1 MLAAVLFAALAHA
14 VGIWPIGMISQIEL
28 AIADARLRALMPR
41 TLDPRVVIVDV
52 DEKSL
57 AEIGRWPW
65 GRDQLASLSDE
76 LFARQKVAVVGFDM
90 LFAEPD
96 ISSGL
101 PALERLAAEIPS
113 LAVHLAAWRKNLDQ
127 DARFARALTDRNA
140 VLGFYLTTDRGARQV
155 GALPA
160 PMFDANVLQGRRINV
175 TRADGYAANLPLLA
189 RAAPIAGY
197 FNNVSDADGVVRRVS
212 LVTELGG
219 RLYEPLALAMLRRYT
234 GMPAVE
240 PRFSTGL
247 WLADGYTA
255 LQGIELQQGTQR
267 LGIRVDAH
275 ARVHVPFRGPGGAS
289 GGSFKY
295 VSASDLLN
303 GRIPAAHLAGKLVLV
318 GSTAPG
324 VYDQRST
331 PVAEVY
337 PGVEV
342 HASLLSGLLDGHA
355 AADPDWA
362 GAYEVV
368 LLLVVTAFLVAVLP
382 RLRPPGAAQVTL
394 LLSAA
399 LVAQNL
405 WCFHAYGLVLPLAT
419 PLLLAVLIYF
429 GSTVWGYIFE
439 GSRRR
444 SLAHLFGSYVPPELV
459 EEMAHDPA
467 RYDMRAENRMLTVM
481 FCDMRNF
488 TRVSEQLAPE
498 ELRGLVNLFFSS
510 MTAIIREHRG
520 TLDKYIGD
528 AVMAFWGAPLA
539 DPLHATHAVHAAQAM
554 ALRLIT
560 LNAELRER
568 GLPEIGVGIGLNSG
582 MVCVGD
588 MGSSMRRS
596 YTVMGDAVNLASRIE
611 ALTRHYGVDVL
622 VGEATCSSAIATPSG
637 DVTSAPLA
645 WVEVDRVRVK
655 GTQQC
660 VTLFTPASAAV
671 AATPSFRGEMRIWQL
686 VLQAYRLQHWD
697 SAQAQL
703 KALSSQFSGSPF
715 AGIYRQLA
723 PRIEHYRCFPPGTD
737 WDGAHIYDTK

>member
-1 MLAAVLFAALAHA
+1 MAYRRAARRGAVQSPVAADSTAVAIRVSRQTLWRVLRAALLVAVLLAALAHA

-275 ARVHVPFRGPGGAS
+275 ARVHVPFRGPGGGERRLVQICFRQRSAERAHTCSPPGRQTGACGQYSARHLRPTLHAS
-289 GGSFKY
+289 G
-295 VSASDLLN
+295 
-303 GRIPAAHLAGKLVLV
+303 
-318 GSTAPG
+318 
-324 VYDQRST
+324 
-331 PVAEVY
+331 
-337 PGVEV
+337 
-342 HASLLSGLLDGHA
+342 
-355 AADPDWA
+355 
-362 GAYEVV
+362 
-368 LLLVVTAFLVAVLP
+368 
-382 RLRPPGAAQVTL
+382 
-394 LLSAA
+394 
-399 LVAQNL
+399 
-405 WCFHAYGLVLPLAT
+405 
-419 PLLLAVLIYF
+419 
-429 GSTVWGYIFE
+429 
-439 GSRRR
+439 
-444 SLAHLFGSYVPPELV
+444 
-459 EEMAHDPA
+459 
-467 RYDMRAENRMLTVM
+467 
-481 FCDMRNF
+481 
-488 TRVSEQLAPE
+488 
-498 ELRGLVNLFFSS
+498 
-510 MTAIIREHRG
+510 
-520 TLDKYIGD
+520 
-528 AVMAFWGAPLA
+528 
-539 DPLHATHAVHAAQAM
+539 
-554 ALRLIT
+554 
-560 LNAELRER
+560 
-568 GLPEIGVGIGLNSG
+568 
-582 MVCVGD
+582 
-588 MGSSMRRS
+588 
-596 YTVMGDAVNLASRIE
+596 
-611 ALTRHYGVDVL
+611 
-622 VGEATCSSAIATPSG
+622 
-637 DVTSAPLA
+637 
-645 WVEVDRVRVK
+645 
-655 GTQQC
+655 
-660 VTLFTPASAAV
+660 
-671 AATPSFRGEMRIWQL
+671 
-686 VLQAYRLQHWD
+686 
-697 SAQAQL
+697 
-703 KALSSQFSGSPF
+703 
-715 AGIYRQLA
+715 
-723 PRIEHYRCFPPGTD
+723 
-737 WDGAHIYDTK
+737 